1 MMIHS
6 DRVFSSKE
14 LDSEDDLVEAMTKH
28 KWPLCYSFY
37 HDSLLYLNDS
47 DSEDD
52 PEYVVMKFDKA
63 EGHHD
68 VIGREVGK
76 IKPKGMDTAQ
86 VHKFIQEMGLA
97 SGAWRIRCT
106 SGLSRYGI
114 IAASCAGWKR
124 SEARAFAF
132 LLLQTIAG

>member
-14 LDSEDDLVEAMTKH
+14 LDSEDDLVEAMTEH

-37 HDSLLYLNDS
+37 HGGLLYLNDS

-76 IKPKGMDTAQ
+76 IKPKGMDVIL
-86 VHKFIQEMGLA
+86 VHKFIQEMGAGKWSMENPLH
-97 SGAWRIRCT
+97 IR
-106 SGLSRYGI
+106 
-114 IAASCAGWKR
+114 AEPVWHHSCQLCKL
-124 SEARAFAF
+124 EVE
-132 LLLQTIAG
+132 

>member
-1 MMIHS
+1 MMNHS
-6 DRVFSSKE
+6 DRIFSSKE

-37 HDSLLYLNDS
+37 HDGLLYLNDS

-68 VIGREVGK
+68 VIGREVGN
-76 IKPKGMDTAQ
+76 IKPKGMDAAG
-86 VHKFIQEMGLA
+86 VHKFIQEMSAGK
-97 SGAWRIRCT
+97 WRMENPLHVR
-106 SGLSRYGI
+106 
-114 IAASCAGWKR
+114 AEPVWHHSCQLCKL
-124 SEARAFAF
+124 EED
-132 LLLQTIAG
+132 